1 MEILQLLDA
10 VNTPD
15 MLKQLLDYTMD
26 IMPADGWNAV
36 GNNPLIPD
44 NPISDLPTISIG

>member
-15 MLKQLLDYTMD
+15 ILRQLIDHTLDAIPM
-26 IMPADGWNAV
+26 DGWNAV

-44 NPISDLPTISIG
+44 KPISDIPTISLW